1 MTAPGPP
8 APDDGERSD
17 GADGAPTSAEG
28 DPGRSP
34 AAVILTDIRKQFPG
48 VVACDGASLTVRS
61 GTVHALI
68 GENGAGKTSL
78 VSVLAGVYLPDAG
91 EVFVAGRPSRFRSP
105 ADAIAAGI
113 GMVHQEF
120 RLVPTLTVAENIV
133 LGAAP
138 RLMNTQEIE
147 QQVSELADTY
157 SLAVDPSRPV
167 WQLSMGE
174 RQRVEIL
181 KALWRD
187 AEVLILDEPTAVL
200 TPAEAE
206 ELANTVRAMADAGR
220 SVIYISHKLDEVIAC
235 CDEATVLRKGRTT
248 AVVDDLKSVDR
259 GVLAELMVGSSEG
272 GHVRRP
278 PPVTTGDAVLAL
290 KGVEALSD
298 RGLPALRNVS
308 LEVRSGEIVGIAGV
322 SGNGQKEL
330 AEAISGLRA
339 TSGGRVLLAGADV
352 TAASPRERFRRG
364 LAYVPEDRMGVGL
377 ARNMSVVDNAVIRSY
392 KTHRDG
398 PMLNLRRCLDFC
410 MRLVERF
417 GVSVGRVEDPVATLS
432 GGNLQRLLLGRE
444 LSGEP
449 SVLLAAQP
457 TRGLDVQGIAA
468 IQDQIVAQ
476 RARGVGV
483 LLISEDLDE
492 LMALSDRLAVMFEG
506 EIVAV
511 LDPTRATRGEVGAA
525 MAGQAAE
532 AAS

>member
-1 MTAPGPP
+1 M
-8 APDDGERSD
+8 
-17 GADGAPTSAEG
+17 
-28 DPGRSP
+28 
-34 AAVILTDIRKQFPG
+34 
-48 VVACDGASLTVRS
+48 VACDGADLTVRAGS
-61 GTVHALI
+61 VHALI

-78 VSVLAGVYLPDAG
+78 VSVLAGVYFPDGG
-91 EVFVAGRPSRFRSP
+91 EVFVAGRRRRFRSP

-138 RLMNTQEIE
+138 RLMNAHEIE
-147 QQVSELADTY
+147 QQVAELAETY

-200 TPAEAE
+200 TPAEAD
-206 ELANTVRAMADAGR
+206 ELANTLRTMADAGR

-248 AVVDDLKSVDR
+248 ATVDDLESVDR
-259 GVLAELMVGSSEG
+259 ARLAELMVGSSEG
-272 GHVRRP
+272 GHIQRP
-278 PPVTTGDAVLAL
+278 AAMEAGDPVLSLEGLC
-290 KGVEALSD
+290 ALSD
-298 RGLPALRNVS
+298 RGLPALRDVS

-322 SGNGQKEL
+322 SGNGQREL
-330 AEAISGLRA
+330 AEAISGLRPA
-339 TSGGRVLLAGADV
+339 TGGRVLLLADDV
-352 TAASPRERFRRG
+352 TDASPRERFRRG

-392 KTHRDG
+392 KAHRDG
-398 PMLNLRRCLDFC
+398 PMLSLRRCLAFC
-410 MRLVERF
+410 MSLVERF

-444 LSGEP
+444 LSGQP
-449 SVLLAAQP
+449 RVLIAAQP

-468 IQDQIVAQ
+468 IQEQIVSQ

-483 LLISEDLDE
+483 LLVSEDLDE
-492 LMALSDRLAVMFEG
+492 LMALSDRLAVMYEG
-506 EIVAV
+506 EVVAM
-511 LDPTRATRGEVGAA
+511 LDPARATRGEVGSA
-525 MAGQAAE
+525 MAGQAVGA